1 MRRII
6 TGVFPGTIDRDA
18 PTIPPPSAPPDSVGS
33 GLQLVPQLASFRGFA
48 PVSPTPR
55 RLNVK
60 ARKR

>member
-6 TGVFPGTIDRDA
+6 TGVFSGTIDRDA
-18 PTIPPPSAPPDSVGS
+18 PTIPPPSAPSDSVGS
-33 GLQLVPQLASFRGFA
+33 GLHMVAQPASFRGFA

-55 RLNVK
+55 RLHLK